1 MRAFC
6 MSAREGEEPPFV
18 GHTVLQLPVGGLHGE
33 HKTQHPHVAAK
44 GGAVAPVGVDDHDL
58 RAHRSVAVDEG
69 GELRGLLAFVKQV
82 AAHDQVE
89 EAQRRVVGG
98 GHALPVARLVRQG
111 TQVVELEVVFEES
124 SVSGCQS
131 LTVTLAP
138 RRCIT
143 RLASARPAPISSAL
157 PAVATQDWCDRAA
170 QAVLPLAQPSVAV
183 TMIGQ
188 IDDRGA
194 IIRQEATGV
203 AGAYV
208 ADVTTNVGKA
218 PQSAPTTI
226 HIDPNDANLV
236 QVRTN
241 LAQAREIGW
250 MPGALSGGVMKAG
263 AADRFGVSILDPNSP
278 VVKRWNAFR
287 LQGLLLGVASIGP
300 GGRVLIIE
308 MASSNVPL
316 GEHEAAALDA
326 VLPLLAK
333 RAVMALGTNPSEASH
348 WLTAREQIILQ
359 HLLLGKSVREIAEEL
374 GRSPHTV
381 HDHVK
386 SLHRKLNASSRG
398 ELVARALGYTEP
410 PALPEGESTA
420 EIKPT
425 IYVRA
430 TSTTK
435 PSGQTA

>member
-1 MRAFC
+1 MQSPTRD
-6 MSAREGEEPPFV
+6 
-18 GHTVLQLPVGGLHGE
+18 
-33 HKTQHPHVAAK
+33 HVHFLK
-44 GGAVAPVGVDDHDL
+44 AVAK
-58 RAHRSVAVDEG
+58 VAENI
-69 GELRGLLAFVKQV
+69 
-82 AAHDQVE
+82 
-89 EAQRRVVGG
+89 
-98 GHALPVARLVRQG
+98 
-111 TQVVELEVVFEES
+111 
-124 SVSGCQS
+124 C
-131 LTVTLAP
+131 
-138 RRCIT
+138 
-143 RLASARPAPISSAL
+143 AL

-188 IDDRGA
+188 LDERGV

-208 ADVTTNVGKA
+208 ADVTTNVGR

-250 MPGALSGGVMKAG
+250 APGSLSSGVLKAG

-278 VVKRWNAFR
+278 VVRRWSAYR

-300 GGRVLIIE
+300 AGRVLIIE
-308 MASSNVPL
+308 IASSNVPL
-316 GEHEAAALDA
+316 GEHEAAGLEA
-326 VLPLLAK
+326 VLPILAK
-333 RAVMALGTNPSEASH
+333 RAVMALGTDPSEASH

-398 ELVARALGYTEP
+398 ELVARALGYAEISP
-410 PALPEGESTA
+410 SLDAETA
-420 EIKPT
+420 ENKPT
-425 IYVRA
+425 IHVRA
-430 TSTTK
+430 TSTK
-435 PSGQTA
+435 QSGQTA